1 MDSTTGGV
9 LGIFGI
15 LISSGG
21 VLYAA
26 INHKRIRC
34 RCCGKNLDVS
44 VDVDPTII
52 KKKKKTSATNVI
64 EEEQKTPED
73 TLEQEEE
80 VTEEHVEE
88 HDEEH
93 DEEAAEEIPPPKRH
107 KKSKVVPY

>member
-93 DEEAAEEIPPPKRH
+93 DEEATEEIPPPKRH

>member
-15 LISSGG
+15 LISGG
-21 VLYAA
+21 SVIYAA

-34 RCCGKNLDVS
+34 RCCGKDLDVS

-52 KKKKKTSATNVI
+52 KKKKKISATNVKEP
-64 EEEQKTPED
+64 EEVLPDEEGVTPDEETPED

-80 VTEEHVEE
+80 IEVPVQ
-88 HDEEH
+88 
-93 DEEAAEEIPPPKRH
+93 
-107 KKSKVVPY
+107 KKYKSSKVTPYQ

>member
-15 LISSGG
+15 LISGG
-21 VLYAA
+21 SVLYAA

-34 RCCGKNLDVS
+34 RCCGKDLDVS

-64 EEEQKTPED
+64 EEETPED

-88 HDEEH
+88 HDEET
-93 DEEAAEEIPPPKRH
+93 AEEIPPPKRQ
-107 KKSKVVPY
+107 KKSKVAPYQ